1 MYNEDYDIPEIHY
14 SSEDARPKNVT
25 NVSATKYSC
34 LTPEGVTR
42 YKMNISWERASTG
55 KFTVFVSEEG
65 ETWDLLVS
73 GLTATEYT
81 ADVDAGTGFVKITT
95 TNGAVI
101 TSGTIAAITNIDTM
115 MQQLTISGL
124 AATVEMSG
132 SIGTV
137 RAVWDAI
144 TASNLKHYK
153 VMFRGSEYNTINPNA
168 EFGGVPEGSYVLSVR
183 AVTNQ
188 GAEGTAASVMVEV
201 AEPEPGPGPEPE
213 PEPSA

>member
-1 MYNEDYDIPEIHY
+1 M
-14 SSEDARPKNVT
+14 S
-25 NVSATKYSC
+25 
-34 LTPEGVTR
+34 
-42 YKMNISWERASTG
+42 
-55 KFTVFVSEEG
+55 
-65 ETWDLLVS
+65 
-73 GLTATEYT
+73 ATEYS

-101 TSGTIAAITNIDTM
+101 TSGTVAAITNIDTM

-124 AATVEMSG
+124 TATVSMSG

-153 VMFRGSEYNTINPNA
+153 VTFQGSEYRTINTSA
-168 EFGGVPEGSYVLSVR
+168 EFGGVPEGIYVLSVR

-188 GAEGTAASVMVEV
+188 GAEGTAASVIVEV
-201 AEPEPGPGPEPE
+201 AEPEPEPE
-213 PEPSA
+213 PEPSD